1 MNACLGVSLSYVIDF
16 YQRILLVGCWIFLRE
31 IEIFLVGWSAFN
43 PTDLVFFS
51 ESQLLGFR
59 AWRRRRRRSLD
70 IIVLSGR
77 RNHPANSKP

>member
-1 MNACLGVSLSYVIDF
+1 
-16 YQRILLVGCWIFLRE
+16 LRE

-43 PTDLVFFS
+43 PTDLVLFS
-51 ESQLLGFR
+51 ESQLLGFP
-59 AWRRRRRRSLD
+59 AWRRRRSLD

>member
-1 MNACLGVSLSYVIDF
+1 
-16 YQRILLVGCWIFLRE
+16 LRE

-43 PTDLVFFS
+43 PTDLVLFS
-51 ESQLLGFR
+51 ESQLLGFP
-59 AWRRRRRRSLD
+59 AWRRRRRSLD